1 MNIPK
6 FASSLRILSFI
17 GLISLHGQ
25 CVNLGNPQGIGP
37 TGLIYSHY
45 HLGYS
50 ENKSPEVSTK
60 TGRACVKRYAFLY
73 TSGDAS
79 IQAAA
84 NEGNITEIK
93 STDKEALNILM
104 LYSSLCTIVRGN

>member
-1 MNIPK
+1 MNIIN
-6 FASSLRILSFI
+6 FVFYLRLLSFI
-17 GLISLHGQ
+17 GLISLQGQ

-37 TGLIYSHY
+37 TGLLYSHY

-50 ENKSPEVSTK
+50 ENKSPDLPSK
-60 TGRACVKRYAFLY
+60 TGKACVKRYAFLF
-73 TSGDAS
+73 TAGDAS

-84 NEGNITEIK
+84 NSGNITEIK
-93 STDKEALNILM
+93 STDKEAFNVLM